1 MNPFLLQIIAALL
14 FAVTMVLDK
23 RNLRRY
29 KLAPPDYTF
38 MVFIWLVVF
47 SGIVTTFTHH
57 VDLVK
62 LAEARY
68 YYGFVVLV
76 LLAFLWN
83 KLYYYFELH
92 ERMEDFE
99 VINLTVPAA
108 TAVMAGIVFPE
119 ERNII
124 AYLAVGVSLVT
135 LAVVRLQ
142 KKNWQFNTYAWLI
155 LVMIL
160 AMAAETVMRKYMLA
174 VFDPATLYF
183 YRVTGVTILLYLFN
197 RPKNLPTKW
206 QPWLATGLASA
217 LGTAAMIMMFYGYAA
232 IGVILTTMIFLLNPL
247 AVYWLDSLILHE
259 RLKLKNMVASVVIL
273 AAITITAVL
282 S

>member
-1 MNPFLLQIIAALL
+1 MNPFLLQVIAALL
-14 FAVTMVLDK
+14 FAATMVLDK
-23 RNLRRY
+23 RNLRLY
-29 KLAPPDYTF
+29 KLAPPDYTL
-38 MVFIWLVVF
+38 MVFVWLVVF

-57 VDLVK
+57 INLNL

-92 ERMEDFE
+92 ERLEDFE

-108 TAVMAGIVFPE
+108 TAVMAGIVFPD
-119 ERNII
+119 ERNIV
-124 AYLAVGVSLVT
+124 AYLAVGVSLIT

-142 KKNWQFNTYAWLI
+142 KKHWQFNTYAWLI
-155 LVMIL
+155 MVMIL

-197 RPKNLPTKW
+197 RPKNLPNRW
-206 QPWLATGLASA
+206 QPWLAAGLASA

-247 AVYWLDSLILHE
+247 AVYFLDSLILHE
-259 RLKLKNMVASVVIL
+259 RIQLKNIIASAVIL
-273 AAITITAVL
+273 AAITVTAVL